1 MSAGLE
7 IKWLYN
13 NQPLQDDSRVDP
25 QGLNHIDIKIR
36 SAKKSDTGFYQCV
49 ASSSKDEDRSEI
61 VQVIVRKKT
70 TIRMSQDPINALE
83 GDTETVKCNHDT
95 DKELQD
101 SLTIKWFKDGIE
113 LKKRMTEF
121 YGTHKN

>member
-1 MSAGLE
+1 M
-7 IKWLYN
+7 
-13 NQPLQDDSRVDP
+13 
-25 QGLNHIDIKIR
+25 
-36 SAKKSDTGFYQCV
+36 
-49 ASSSKDEDRSEI
+49 
-61 VQVIVRKKT
+61 QVIVRKKT